1 MQTSPSDVISE
12 VSPEDQRA
20 IEERVQA
27 IFDAAR
33 AKDFDRLASYHLHHP
48 KFSKFDDFEPLDRQD
63 AAEARQSEEEAF
75 GAISNLQYRIE
86 GLKVDV
92 FGPVAISS
100 FVLDYVFNA
109 DGDEVRAR
117 ARSTLVFVN
126 DDGHW
131 KIAHEH
137 FSSFK
142 SNP

>member
-1 MQTSPSDVISE
+1 MNATDV
-12 VSPEDQRA
+12 VSGVFPEDQRT
-20 IEERVQA
+20 IEERVRA
-27 IFDAAR
+27 ILEAAR
-33 AKDFDRLASYHLHHP
+33 AKDFDRLASYHLDHP

-63 AAEARQSEEEAF
+63 SAAARQSEEEAF
-75 GAISNLQYRIE
+75 GAISNLRYRLE

-92 FGPVAISS
+92 FGPVAIST
-100 FVLDYVFNA
+100 FVLDYAFEA

-126 DDGHW
+126 DHGDW

-137 FSSFK
+137 FSPFK